1 MSKDKKV
8 VFVCSGCDKN
18 TLNNDLEMFHYCISC
33 LKKLKE
39 EIKDVE
45 YTKLLKD
52 LEFDGLDSVSYEY
65 GLKKG
70 KEDASNVFLPEQ
82 GKNKHEIE
90 VLKIEL
96 KRVSKLYNSALLSV
110 PVSTDLEIEVRV
122 REEMVNKFKGFLKKH
137 EVMFFGCDCSDC
149 KTMEDDFEEN
159 FLVSEQTGKDS
170 SLNVINCVSSSKNE
184 KDFVNSKSVSKE
196 TKKQNKNEVQKE

>member
-1 MSKDKKV
+1 MSKAEQQELYKRIRNEWLDSLSYNEYDSLSRSKALDSLSLFCAKHEV
-8 VFVCSGCDKN
+8 NAVRIAREKEKERMALICVIE
-18 TLNNDLEMFHYCISC
+18 LE
-33 LKKLKE
+33 KLK
-39 EIKDVE
+39 
-45 YTKLLKD
+45 
-52 LEFDGLDSVSYEY
+52 
-65 GLKKG
+65 
-70 KEDASNVFLPEQ
+70 
-82 GKNKHEIE
+82 
-90 VLKIEL
+90 
-96 KRVSKLYNSALLSV
+96 
-110 PVSTDLEIEVRV
+110 VRV

-149 KTMEDDFEEN
+149 KTMEDDFEES

>member
-45 YTKLLKD
+45 YAKLLKD

-122 REEMVNKFKGFLKKH
+122 REETTQKIEQEIKDEIIRKQKAGYSTPKLFNNKVQRVVYLEGFEDGLVFIEKFFKKR
-137 EVMFFGCDCSDC
+137 
-149 KTMEDDFEEN
+149 
-159 FLVSEQTGKDS
+159 FLV
-170 SLNVINCVSSSKNE
+170 
-184 KDFVNSKSVSKE
+184 KS
-196 TKKQNKNEVQKE
+196 EVQKE